1 MAKEKRGEQTK
12 SCLIIQSV
20 RKQLTLETP
29 QKIVNMSNY
38 KLPKIEELL
47 EAGVHF
53 GHQVR
58 RWHPKMEPYI
68 YGVKQNIHII
78 DLEIAH
84 KNLEK
89 ACEFLYET
97 ASKGGQ
103 IIFVGTKKQ
112 AHDIVSIEA
121 KRSGAMYV
129 IERWIGGTITNH
141 RVIRL
146 NIDKLL
152 NTIRK
157 KELGELEKYTKKERL
172 LIDREVEKLQRS
184 IGGITAL
191 KGVPAALV
199 VVDSKREK
207 TAVREA
213 VRSGVKVVG
222 LVDTNSN
229 PAGVDYVIPGN
240 DDALKSIALILKAF
254 GDAVEAGYKKYAKDV
269 EDKKI
274 EVAAIQAAQ
283 AAAQVAASQAA
294 LAEAAVVSTDEAMRV
309 AKDLSA
315 SFKEAIKE
323 EAEVIGD
330 ETNEGKVVID
340 TKPVEIKEAKPKEV
354 KKATKPAKIE
364 KSKLKPSPKVVK
376 ETKAKKK

>member
-1 MAKEKRGEQTK
+1 
-12 SCLIIQSV
+12 
-20 RKQLTLETP
+20 
-29 QKIVNMSNY
+29 
-38 KLPKIEELL
+38 
-47 EAGVHF
+47 
-53 GHQVR
+53 
-58 RWHPKMEPYI
+58 MEPYI

-78 DLEIAH
+78 DLEITH

-89 ACEFLYET
+89 ACEFLFET
-97 ASKGGQ
+97 AAKGGQ

-157 KELGELEKYTKKERL
+157 KESGELDKYTKKERP

-199 VVDSKREK
+199 VVDAKREK

-222 LVDTNSN
+222 LIDTNSD
-229 PAGVDYVIPGN
+229 PAGVDYVVPGN

-254 GDAVEAGYKKYAKDV
+254 GDAVEAGYKKYAKEA

-274 EVAAIQAAQ
+274 E
-283 AAAQVAASQAA
+283 AS
-294 LAEAAVVSTDEAMRV
+294 VVSTDE
-309 AKDLSA
+309 
-315 SFKEAIKE
+315 
-323 EAEVIGD
+323 VIGGEVD
-330 ETNEGKVVID
+330 DGRIE
-340 TKPVEIKEAKPKEV
+340 PEIKSVESKPK
-354 KKATKPAKIE
+354 TAKIK
-364 KSKLKPSPKVVK
+364 KSESVAIPKVVK
-376 ETKAKKK
+376 EAKGIKKAVKVKAKKTKSK

>member
-1 MAKEKRGEQTK
+1 
-12 SCLIIQSV
+12 
-20 RKQLTLETP
+20 
-29 QKIVNMSNY
+29 MSKY
-38 KLPKIEELL
+38 ILPKIEELL

-78 DLEIAH
+78 DLEITH
-84 KNLEK
+84 KNLEN

-157 KELGELEKYTKKERL
+157 KELGELDKYTKKERL

-240 DDALKSIALILKAF
+240 DDALKSIALILKSF
-254 GDAVEAGYKKYAKDV
+254 GDAVEAGYKKYAK
-269 EDKKI
+269 EAADKKAEI
-274 EVAAIQAAQ
+274 EAAQ
-283 AAAQVAASQAA
+283 AAQLAATQAA

-309 AKDLSA
+309 AKDISA
-315 SFKEAIKE
+315 SFKEVIKE

-330 ETNEGKVVID
+330 EIDEGKAELESKPVKVKAVE
-340 TKPVEIKEAKPKEV
+340 TKPVKV
-354 KKATKPAKIE
+354 
-364 KSKLKPSPKVVK
+364 KSKSAKVVK
-376 ETKAKKK
+376 VAAKITKEKVNSKKK